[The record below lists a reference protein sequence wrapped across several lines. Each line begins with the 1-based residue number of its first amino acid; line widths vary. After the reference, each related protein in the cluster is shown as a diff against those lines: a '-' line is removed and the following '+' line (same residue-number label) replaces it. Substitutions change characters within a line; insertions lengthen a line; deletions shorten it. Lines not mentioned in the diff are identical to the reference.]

1 MKKLVIIISAL
12 ITCNV
17 FAQKAISLQE
27 CESQFLK
34 NNLYLLANHYN
45 IDVAQAQIVQAKIWD
60 NPSFGFEANAW
71 APNEDKKFFNAGN
84 SGEKSGYIQQL
95 IHIGGQRKNQIGLAK
110 TNAQLAELDFSVLMQ
125 DLKFQLRNFF
135 FSIYYD
141 NQSIAQ
147 IDKQLS
153 NLKTLVDNYAEQEKK
168 GNVSLKDLVRLQN
181 LYLSLKTNRS
191 DLMNDIIENKKNLE
205 LLISDGTSID
215 IVPTPTKV
223 ELDNYQ
229 KPITT
234 NLDDLQKTAIQN
246 RPDLQRSDKLIEAN
260 NWNLK
265 LQKSLAIPDVTFGAS
280 YDQLGGAFRNQTD
293 LTIGIPLPLWNKNKG
308 NIKTAKALVSQA
320 EVEKKSHEL
329 EVRNEVKSAFLKYL
343 EQKSNYELVNS
354 SIPSNLETVYEGIY
368 SNFVKRNISMLE
380 FTDFLESYNQS
391 IISLNQI
398 SKSYINACEEINH
411 STASKL
417 F

>member
-1 MKKLVIIISAL
+1 MRTILVTAL
-12 ITCNV
+12 VLFYAHTFSQN
-17 FAQKAISLQE
+17 AMSLQE
-27 CESQFLK
+27 CESRFLK

-45 IDVAQAQIVQAKIWD
+45 IDAAQAQVLQAKIWD

-95 IHIGGQRKNQIGLAK
+95 IYIGGQRKNQIGLAK
-110 TNAQLAELDFSVLMQ
+110 TNAQLAELDFSILLQ
-125 DLKFQLRNFF
+125 DLKFQLRNYF
-135 FSIYYD
+135 FSVYFD

-147 IDKQLS
+147 IDKQLT
-153 NLKTLVDNYAEQEKK
+153 NLKSLVDNYTEQEKK

-181 LYLSLKTNRS
+181 LYLGLKTNRS
-191 DLMNDIIENKKNLE
+191 DLMNNIIENKKNLE
-205 LLISDGTSID
+205 ILLSDGTD
-215 IVPTPTKV
+215 VAVTPTPTPD
-223 ELDNYQ
+223 ELNNYQ

-234 NLDDLQKTAIQN
+234 HLDELQKTALQN
-246 RPDLQRSDKLIEAN
+246 RPDLQKSDKIIEAN

-265 LQKSLAIPDVTFGAS
+265 LQKSLAIPDITFGAS
-280 YDQLGGAFRNQTD
+280 YDQMGGAFRNQTD

-308 NIKTAKALVSQA
+308 NIKTAKAFISQA
-320 EVEKKSHEL
+320 EIEKKSHEV
-329 EVRNEVKSAFLKYL
+329 EVSSEVKSAYLKYL

-391 IISLNQI
+391 ITSLNQI